1 MKYEKKTLTKEER
14 QQKEKDY
21 EKKIADLF
29 IKAIEEE
36 QAPWQKPWSPNINA
50 VDRNPITNK
59 SLPEEEW
66 GYHGLNSMILEM
78 TRLLELHT
86 NDPRWITSAQIFELN
101 QKKEN
106 QGNKIYIKKGEQA
119 TVITKVGT
127 TFFDKDGKPI
137 KDPDLLTSDN
147 IAKTKTYL
155 KYFPVFNYSQLIRY
169 KKDENGKGINDENG
183 NPVTVPAFEPPEK
196 TEKKFKEL
204 IKPERLI
211 KNTGAKIKIDQV
223 NECFYRNFPDD
234 TIHMVSP
241 TRFTDEKAY
250 YGTLLHE
257 LTHWTGSSTR
267 LDREEARNY
276 GKSVEWRAKEEL
288 VAEIGSYLLCK
299 KCRISFEPRDESK
312 SYIKSWSQALKDKPG
327 SIMEA
332 SIKAAQATN
341 YIADFSRDKDKKMFN
356 ENKVE
361 NETVKIE
368 INKKNGPKR

>member
-127 TFFDKDGKPI
+127 TFFDKDG
-137 KDPDLLTSDN
+137 N
-147 IAKTKTYL
+147 IL
-155 KYFPVFNYSQLIRY
+155 KVI
-169 KKDENGKGINDENG
+169 
-183 NPVTVPAFEPPEK
+183 
-196 TEKKFKEL
+196 
-204 IKPERLI
+204 
-211 KNTGAKIKIDQV
+211 TGAP
-223 NECFYRNFPDD
+223 RNP
-234 TIHMVSP
+234 
-241 TRFTDEKAY
+241 
-250 YGTLLHE
+250 
-257 LTHWTGSSTR
+257 
-267 LDREEARNY
+267 
-276 GKSVEWRAKEEL
+276 
-288 VAEIGSYLLCK
+288 
-299 KCRISFEPRDESK
+299 
-312 SYIKSWSQALKDKPG
+312 LKDYSDVINSLLG
-327 SIMEA
+327 
-332 SIKAAQATN
+332 KA
-341 YIADFSRDKDKKMFN
+341 K
-356 ENKVE
+356 
-361 NETVKIE
+361 
-368 INKKNGPKR
+368 